1 MEWRSTL
8 PDVPAQTKFDYMV
21 TDLNGGPR
29 PPSPY
34 EEQYKKTTFKV
45 RLYFVVVSRSLCRL
59 LYFRIPLETLPF
71 LCT

>member
-1 MEWRSTL
+1 VEWHPAL
-8 PDVPAQTKFDYMV
+8 LDVPAQTKFDYAV

-45 RLYFVVVSRSLCRL
+45 RLPFTGALCSLCRL
-59 LYFRIPLETLPF
+59 VCFRAPQETLPF
-71 LCT
+71 PCT